1 MVIQGST
8 ATRAE
13 ISTATLTAA
22 ATAAAASGA
31 SVADLR
37 RDAYGHGLAQVA
49 RAVGAAGIGIARVDG
64 DAAVRMLQG
73 EGISASTTATP
84 DVDPAALYGLRAG
97 DRAPMRLYGHV
108 LSLKPLRRGEGV
120 SYGYSHVA
128 EADTTVA
135 LVTGGYAQGIVRALG
150 NRAAVEIDGAAYPIV
165 GRVAMD
171 VCVVDV
177 GETPVRAGSEVTY
190 FGGAGPAAGALT
202 TWSTITGL
210 SPAELATV
218 CGLRAV
224 RTEGGVA

>member
-13 ISTATLTAA
+13 ISASALASGAA
-22 ATAAAASGA
+22 EAAASGGA
-31 SVADLR
+31 VADLR
-37 RDAYGHGLAQVA
+37 RDAYGHGLLQVA
-49 RAVGAAGIGIARVDG
+49 RAVHDAGIGMVRVDDEATAG
-64 DAAVRMLQG
+64 MLRAAGLA
-73 EGISASTTATP
+73 ASSTARP
-84 DVDPAALYGLRAG
+84 DVDPAVLYGFGRGRRSA
-97 DRAPMRLYGHV
+97 MRLHGRV

-120 SYGYSHVA
+120 SYGYTHTA

-135 LVTGGYAQGIVRALG
+135 LVAGGYAQGIVRALG
-150 NRAAVEIDGAAYPIV
+150 NRVGVEIAGAMHPIV

-177 GETPVRAGSEVTY
+177 GEAKVHVHDEASY
-190 FGGAGPAAGALT
+190 FGGEGPAAAALT

-210 SPAELATV
+210 TPAELATV

-224 RTEGGVA
+224 RAEGD